1 MGRLSETETCEVG
14 TIEDVGVMLSA
25 FQTWRLHGGLAWPLP
40 KMPQHLLTAEGL
52 VAVPGQSNT
61 EELRNHSMA

>member
-14 TIEDVGVMLSA
+14 TIEDVGAMLSA

-52 VAVPGQSNT
+52 VAVPDQSNT

>member
-1 MGRLSETETCEVG
+1 MGRLSETETCGIG

-52 VAVPGQSNT
+52 VAVPGQINT

>member
-1 MGRLSETETCEVG
+1 MGRLCEKKTCEVG
-14 TIEDVGVMLSA
+14 TIEDVGVMLIA
-25 FQTWRLHGGLAWPLP
+25 LQTWRLHGGLAWPLH

-61 EELRNHSMA
+61 EELPDHSMA

>member
-1 MGRLSETETCEVG
+1 MGQLCETEMCEVG
-14 TIEDVGVMLSA
+14 TIEDVGVMLIA
-25 FQTWRLHGGLAWPLP
+25 LQTWRLHGGLVWPLH

-61 EELRNHSMA
+61 EELPNHSMA

>member
-1 MGRLSETETCEVG
+1 MGRLSETETCKVG
-14 TIEDVGVMLSA
+14 AIKGVGVMLSA
-25 FQTWRLHGGLAWPLP
+25 FQTWRLHGGLAWPLSKIP
-40 KMPQHLLTAEGL
+40 LTAEGL

>member
-14 TIEDVGVMLSA
+14 TIEDVGAMLSA
-25 FQTWRLHGGLAWPLP
+25 FQTWRLHGSLAWPLP
-40 KMPQHLLTAEGL
+40 KMPQHLLTAKGL
-52 VAVPGQSNT
+52 VAVPDQSNT